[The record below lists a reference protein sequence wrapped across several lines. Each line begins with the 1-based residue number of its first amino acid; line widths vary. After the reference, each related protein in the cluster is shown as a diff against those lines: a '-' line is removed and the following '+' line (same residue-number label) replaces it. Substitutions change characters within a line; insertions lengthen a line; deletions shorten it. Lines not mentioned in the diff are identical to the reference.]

1 MKFCKFKEYIKGI
14 ANSISY
20 LSDAPFTTLKFPNES
35 WFSDTKT
42 EFEEELFGNI
52 NNTKDIDTL
61 YCFYEKIIEKQAYAI
76 GHYIT
81 TQIFLKN
88 VLKTNCLKSMN

>member
-52 NNTKDIDTL
+52 LNL
-61 YCFYEKIIEKQAYAI
+61 
-76 GHYIT
+76 
-81 TQIFLKN
+81 L
-88 VLKTNCLKSMN
+88 